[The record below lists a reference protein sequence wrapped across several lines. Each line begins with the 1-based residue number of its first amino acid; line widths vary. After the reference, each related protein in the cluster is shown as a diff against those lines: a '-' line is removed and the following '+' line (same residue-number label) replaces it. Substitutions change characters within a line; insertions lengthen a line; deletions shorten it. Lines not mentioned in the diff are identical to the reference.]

1 MVLNKPTKVWNKRS
15 VLEPLHLNEILAR
28 MLLQGIPPFTKVCAA
43 LLAQFNPK
51 IDNRKVSCS
60 WDMLQL
66 IASLIPF
73 MCIKPVFF
81 FNHLTL
87 HGSYEHQT
95 SKLFMSSME
104 NDQER
109 IWRKPELPMKHW
121 LCSWGIPET
130 GKTHTVLLTA
140 KDNLGT
146 LCLIKI
152 ISFE

>member
-28 MLLQGIPPFTKVCAA
+28 MLLQGIPPFTKIYAA

-66 IASLIPF
+66 IASLIPS

-87 HGSYEHQT
+87 HGHMNVRQASCLWVQRKTTKRRSGGSLSSLWNSDYVPEAFL
-95 SKLFMSSME
+95 KL
-104 NDQER
+104 
-109 IWRKPELPMKHW
+109 
-121 LCSWGIPET
+121 
-130 GKTHTVLLTA
+130 A
-140 KDNLGT
+140 KRT
-146 LCLIKI
+146 LCFWLLRTI
-152 ISFE
+152 